1 MQAMNRAWMAAAA
14 GMLVA
19 GCAGTQEPLLVKQY
33 TLRDAAV
40 PSMDDPM
47 VRGEVLHRLHGA
59 VSWSERI
66 DRLGQYF
73 TVLWSDEPKGAGE
86 PVAVVFEYRQAA
98 TGDAVKRKVREFG
111 AGEVSGK
118 AEFDV
123 IGEDFRKN
131 GRVLA
136 WRVSLRRGGQEV
148 ASRQSYLWE

>member
-1 MQAMNRAWMAAAA
+1 MRGMNRAWIAAL

-19 GCAGTQEPLLVKQY
+19 GCAGTEDPLVVKQY
-33 TLRDAAV
+33 TLRDATV

-47 VRGEVLHRLHGA
+47 VRGEVLVRLRGA
-59 VSWSERI
+59 VSWSERL

-73 TVLWSDEPKGAGE
+73 TVLWSDAEGAGQ
-86 PVAVVFEYRQAA
+86 PVVVVFEYQQAS
-98 TGDAVKRKVREFG
+98 TGAAVRRKTLEFAPDA
-111 AGEVSGK
+111 VSGK

-131 GRVLA
+131 GRVLT
-136 WRVSLRRGGQEV
+136 WRVSLLRGDDEV

>member
-1 MQAMNRAWMAAAA
+1 MAGMNRAWMSVAAA
-14 GMLVA
+14 MVLA
-19 GCAGTQEPLLVKQY
+19 GCGGTENPLVVKQY
-33 TLRDAAV
+33 TLRDASV

-59 VSWSERI
+59 VSWSERL

-73 TVLWSDEPKGAGE
+73 TVLWSEPEGVGRPAE
-86 PVAVVFEYRQAA
+86 VVFEYRQAA
-98 TGDAVKRKVREFG
+98 TGDEVKRKGRRFG
-111 AGEVSGK
+111 ADAVSGK

-136 WRVSLRRGGQEV
+136 WRISLRRGGEEIT
-148 ASRQSYLWE
+148 SRQSYLWE